1 MNVYCEKYIFLLV
14 EQSLGMLAG
23 ATLFSELDA
32 NMRFWQISLTEESV
46 KYTTVIALA
55 GTLWTS
61 MNSEE

>member
-1 MNVYCEKYIFLLV
+1 
-14 EQSLGMLAG
+14 MLAG